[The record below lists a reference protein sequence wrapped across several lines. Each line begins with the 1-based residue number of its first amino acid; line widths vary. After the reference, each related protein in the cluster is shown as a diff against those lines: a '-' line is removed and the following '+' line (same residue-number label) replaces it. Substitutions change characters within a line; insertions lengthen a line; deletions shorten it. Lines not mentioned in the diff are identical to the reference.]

1 MKEIEV
7 KTAILTLSLSTFL
20 LFSPQ
25 FCRAGAW
32 TQEKRASYHYLSF
45 TYYNTSSQ
53 FSETGEILPYSN
65 QGKFSKRELNYY
77 LEYGLD
83 EDITLIGNFFYD
95 WIEYRDKFWGRA
107 NQGFSSIELALR
119 CKLLEKNYVLSFHSL
134 LSIPPRSEEDLLLPI
149 TDGQVALELRLL
161 LGRYFPN
168 SKVYVNLEFGARK
181 HCREPHEELR
191 YQILAGSK
199 KWSPWEFA
207 LQYDGIT
214 NLRNTGVYDI
224 PQNSMTRT
232 REYDLHRLT
241 ASITYQLNDKRSL
254 ALQYYHH
261 IAGRNTGEGWGITG
275 GIIYEHKR

>member
-7 KTAILTLSLSTFL
+7 KTTILTLSLSIFL

-32 TQEKRASYHYLSF
+32 TQEKKASYYYLSF
-45 TYYNTSSQ
+45 ICYNTSSQ
-53 FSETGEILPYSN
+53 FSEAGRITPFSN
-65 QGKFSKRELNYY
+65 RGIFRKKELNYY

-95 WIEYRDKFWGRA
+95 WIEYRDDLWKRT

-119 CKLLEKNYVLSFHSL
+119 YKLLEKNYVLSFHSL
-134 LSIPPRSEEDLLLPI
+134 LSIPPRVEEDLLLPI

-161 LGRYFPN
+161 LGKYFPN

-191 YQILAGSK
+191 YQVLAGSK
-199 KWSPWEFA
+199 KMVS
-207 LQYDGIT
+207 LGICPAIRW
-214 NLRNTGVYDI
+214 N
-224 PQNSMTRT
+224 
-232 REYDLHRLT
+232 
-241 ASITYQLNDKRSL
+241 
-254 ALQYYHH
+254 
-261 IAGRNTGEGWGITG
+261 
-275 GIIYEHKR
+275 HKP